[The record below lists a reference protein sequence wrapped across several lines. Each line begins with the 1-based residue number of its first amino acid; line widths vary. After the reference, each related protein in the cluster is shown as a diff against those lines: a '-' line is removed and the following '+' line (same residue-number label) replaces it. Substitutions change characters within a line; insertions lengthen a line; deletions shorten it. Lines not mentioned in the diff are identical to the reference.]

1 MCHFAAGVGVSGC
14 YQTRTSASDLPEKA
28 FFQGQ
33 IVFLSCSVFVL
44 AAGGYCH
51 MSITVSL

>member
-1 MCHFAAGVGVSGC
+1 MSAVSAGVGVSGC
-14 YQTRTSASDLPEKA
+14 YQTRTSASDLPGKV

-44 AAGGYCH
+44 AAGG
-51 MSITVSL
+51 ITVSL